1 MHYRLLFATSEGTV
15 WLPHFNGELRAETE
29 FLKLLHL
36 KAFNVGLT
44 NTTGVLIPRRVLVL
58 GAHLPSL

>member
-1 MHYRLLFATSEGTV
+1 MHYRLLFCYFRGD
-15 WLPHFNGELRAETE
+15 WLPHFNGELRAETA

-44 NTTGVLIPRRVLVL
+44 DTTGVLIPRRVLVP
-58 GAHLPSL
+58 GTHLPSL